1 MRIRAGIVVLAL
13 ALSCAP
19 AMASNR
25 IAEGKACNKLNQ
37 VIQHKQQVLN
47 CRFSPTGSTWIKL
60 FSKKKLSSYEK
71 TKLTAY
77 SEIMSALEQNGSAQ
91 ISIKYWISDYFP
103 KELSSL
109 YKSQIELSNKLYGT
123 FFQKKEVVNVYMY
136 TEKDS
141 KFLDSYPIFSNEWD
155 IKDRKRWFNDW
166 SNGIG
171 REHNLGLAAFY
182 SEYPN
187 KVWSG
192 HAGLIVHSSS
202 TKNSLRKYAI
212 QVMPHE
218 YFHVVQDYFF
228 RANWEDF
235 LRTNGRLNENGMDV
249 YDSFFPPIFRE
260 GSANTIS
267 FAISSNKPIDY
278 LNLYKYFIDEK
289 KDQKD
294 VNLFAKLNSVSSSV
308 QVLKSM
314 EYRNKNDQA
323 HEASYSIGQ
332 LVFEWLIAEYG
343 FGAYKRLVENQLIGS
358 NFEDNL
364 KASVGI
370 SLEELYRKSAPHVMA
385 AFN

>member
-1 MRIRAGIVVLAL
+1 
-13 ALSCAP
+13 
-19 AMASNR
+19 MASTS
-25 IAEGKACNKLNQ
+25 IGEGKACNKLNQ
-37 VIQHKQQVLN
+37 VIQHRKQVLN
-47 CRFSPTGSTWIKL
+47 CRNSSTGSVWMKL
-60 FSKKKLSSYEK
+60 FSDRKLSNYEK

-77 SEIMSALEQNGSAQ
+77 SEIMSALEQNGSDQ

-103 KELSSL
+103 KDLSAL

-123 FFQKKEVVNVYMY
+123 FFNKKEIVNVYMY

-141 KFLDSYPIFSNEWD
+141 SFLETYPVFGDKWELKNRE
-155 IKDRKRWFNDW
+155 RWFKDW

-187 KVWSG
+187 SVWSG

-202 TKNSLRKYAI
+202 SKNSLRKYAI

-228 RANWEDF
+228 RTTWEDF
-235 LRTNGRLNENGMDV
+235 LRKNGRLGENGMDL
-249 YDSFFPPIFRE
+249 YDSYFPPIFRE

-267 FAISSNKPIDY
+267 FAIASKKPIDY

-289 KDQKD
+289 KNQNEI
-294 VNLFAKLNSVSSSV
+294 NLFAKLKSVSSSV

-314 EYRNKNDQA
+314 EYRNKNEQA

-343 FGAYKRLVENQLIGS
+343 FGAYKRLIENQLIGN
-358 NFEDNL
+358 NFEENL

-370 SLEELYRKSAPHVMA
+370 SLEELYKKSAPHVMA
-385 AFN
+385 AFR

>member
-1 MRIRAGIVVLAL
+1 
-13 ALSCAP
+13 
-19 AMASNR
+19 MASNST
-25 IAEGKACNKLNQ
+25 AEGKACNKLNQ
-37 VIQHKQQVLN
+37 VIQHKQHVFN
-47 CRFSPTGSTWIKL
+47 CRNSPKGSFWIKL
-60 FSKKKLSSYEK
+60 FSNKKLSAYEK

-77 SEIMSALEQNGSAQ
+77 SEIMSALELNGSDQ

-103 KELSSL
+103 KDLSKL
-109 YKSQIELSNKLYGT
+109 YKAQIELSNKLYGT
-123 FFQKKEVVNVYMY
+123 FFKKKEVVNVYMY

-141 KFLDSYPIFSNEWD
+141 AFLENYPIFGNKWEL
-155 IKDRKRWFNDW
+155 KNRERWFKDW

-187 KVWSG
+187 NVWSG
-192 HAGLIVHSSS
+192 HAGSIVHSSS

-218 YFHVVQDYFF
+218 YFHVVQDYFV
-228 RANWEDF
+228 RTTWEDF
-235 LRTNGRLNENGMDV
+235 LRTNGRLNENGLNV

-267 FAISSNKPIDY
+267 FAIASKKPIDY

-289 KDQKD
+289 KTQKEI
-294 VNLFAKLNSVSSSV
+294 NLFAKLNSVSSSV

-343 FGAYKRLVENQLIGS
+343 FGAYKRLVENQLIGNS
-358 NFEDNL
+358 FEDNL

-370 SLEELYRKSAPHVMA
+370 NLEELYRKSAPHVMA

>member
-1 MRIRAGIVVLAL
+1 
-13 ALSCAP
+13 
-19 AMASNR
+19 MASNR

-77 SEIMSALEQNGSAQ
+77 SKIMSALEQNGSAQ
-91 ISIKYWISDYFP
+91 ISIKYWISDFFP

-187 KVWSG
+187 NVWSG

-294 VNLFAKLNSVSSSV
+294 FNLFAKLNSVSSSV

-343 FGAYKRLVENQLIGS
+343 FGAYKRLIENQLIGR

-370 SLEELYRKSAPHVMA
+370 NLEELYRKSAPHVMA